1 MRGVVPGSYKLFA
14 FEDVELNEMLNQP
27 ELLKNYEQS
36 SQSVRVEESGK
47 YTLEIKPVPAQ
58 SGGGN

>member
-1 MRGVVPGSYKLFA
+1 
-14 FEDVELNEMLNQP
+14 MLNQP